1 MFKVETPRIDDLP
14 SLKQLRRS
22 TIIAVAAAITMLIT
36 VVLPAEYGI
45 DPTGIGRSIGL
56 TEMGE
61 IKTELRNEAEQDH
74 RLPAANGEQSSVLQS
89 ILGLLVSSAQAEAI
103 DNWDNEIEFALA
115 PGETYEVK
123 LTMNAGDR
131 ASYLMTVTG
140 GRVNFD
146 LHGHGNGQSVTYEK
160 GRGSHGTEGEFVA
173 AFPGGHGWFWRNRD
187 KQEVTVGLKLKGN
200 YSDLKQGR

>member
-1 MFKVETPRIDDLP
+1 MFKVETPEMDDLP
-14 SLKQLRRS
+14 SPKQLRRS
-22 TIIAVAAAITMLIT
+22 TIIAVVGALAILVA

-89 ILGLLVSSAQAEAI
+89 ILGLLVSSAQAEAT
-103 DNWDNEIEFALA
+103 DNWDNEIKFALA

-160 GRGSHGTEGEFVA
+160 GRGSDGTEGEFVA

-187 KQEVTVGLKLKGN
+187 KQDVTVVLKLKGN
-200 YSDLKQGR
+200 YSDLRQGR

>member
-1 MFKVETPRIDDLP
+1 MFKVETPEMDDLP
-14 SLKQLRRS
+14 SPKQLRRS
-22 TIIAVAAAITMLIT
+22 TIIAVVGALAILVA

-89 ILGLLVSSAQAEAI
+89 ILGLLVSSAQAEATE
-103 DNWDNEIEFALA
+103 NWDNEIEFALA
-115 PGETYEVK
+115 PSETYEVK

-146 LHGHGNGQSVTYEK
+146 LHGHGNGQSITYEK
-160 GRGSHGTEGEFVA
+160 GRGSAGTEGEFIA

-187 KQEVTVGLKLKGN
+187 KQDVTVVLKLKGN
-200 YSDLKQGR
+200 YSDLRQGR

>member
-1 MFKVETPRIDDLP
+1 MFKVETPEMDDLP
-14 SLKQLRRS
+14 SPKQIRRS
-22 TIIAVAAAITMLIT
+22 TILAVAGALAILVA

-74 RLPAANGEQSSVLQS
+74 RQPATNGEQSSIFRS
-89 ILGLLVSSAQAEAI
+89 ILGVLVSSAQAEET
-103 DNWDNEIEFALA
+103 DTWNNEIKFALA

-146 LHGHGNGQSVTYEK
+146 LHGHGNGQSITYEK
-160 GRGSHGTEGEFVA
+160 GRGSAGTEGEFVA

-187 KQEVTVGLKLKGN
+187 KQDVTVVLKLKGN
-200 YSDLKQGR
+200 YSDLRQGR